1 MSKIPEERIQRL
13 NHCQKNPGG
22 KYVLYWMDASLRQR
36 NNSALEYAIE
46 LGNECKKG
54 VVVLYCLH
62 TKGRLSSRRRAR
74 FALESLRELEKSL
87 AARGVQLAVV
97 YGTPQELVPSFCVSA
112 CALIMDCAYLREDR
126 IVRNEIA
133 RDVLCACIQVEDNV
147 VVPVETVSPHAD
159 YSAKS
164 FRPKLAANLDRF
176 LILPDRNAPAVSSL
190 NVNLMKLDLS
200 DFDRIE
206 NQLTFPYDVP
216 PAEAFSGGESMAD
229 KRWRRFLKYGLA
241 RYDKRRNPSVGA
253 TSALSPYLS
262 FGCISPVQILIQLR
276 EILKDD
282 YLISCSDEQREL
294 LPSNI
299 AAFEDEILTRREI
312 AINYVWYTPQYDTF
326 EGLPRW
332 AQRTLELRSVD
343 DREYI
348 FSFSEM
354 KSGKTADWYWNQ
366 SQLELVKSG
375 WMPPHTRMYWGKQP
389 LLWTREPA
397 DAFRY
402 ALRLNNIYQLD
413 GFSPGS
419 FAGVGWCYGLHD
431 YPFHARPV
439 WGYIRPMTRR
449 PKQMTTKSDFPSIR
463 LRD

>member
-13 NHCQKNPGG
+13 NLCSNNPGG
-22 KYVLYWMDASLRQR
+22 KFVLYWMDASLRQR

-46 LGNECKKG
+46 LGAEYKKG
-54 VVVLYCLH
+54 VVVVYCLH

-87 AARGVQLAVV
+87 SARGIQLAVV
-97 YGTPQELVPSFCVSA
+97 FGTPQELIPSFSATA
-112 CALIMDCAYLREDR
+112 CAVIMDCAYLREDR
-126 IVRNEIA
+126 IIRNEIA
-133 RDVLCACIQVEDNV
+133 RTVSCACIQVEDNV

-176 LILPDRNAPAVSSL
+176 LILPDRSVPAVSTL

-206 NQLTFPYDVP
+206 ELLTFPYDVS
-216 PAEAFSGGESMAD
+216 PAGDFPGGEKMAE
-229 KRWRRFLKYGLA
+229 KRWRRFLKYGLS
-241 RYDKRRNPSVGA
+241 RYDQRRNPTACA

-282 YLISCSDEQREL
+282 FWISCSDEQREL

-348 FSFSEM
+348 FTFSEM
-354 KSGKTADWYWNQ
+354 KSGKTCDWYWNQ
-366 SQLELVKSG
+366 AQLELVKFG

-397 DAFRY
+397 EAFRY
-402 ALRLNNIYQLD
+402 ALRLNDIYQLD
-413 GFSPGS
+413 GFSPGG

-431 YPFHARPV
+431 LPFHARPI
-439 WGYIRPMTRR
+439 WGYIRPMTRH
-449 PKQMTTKSDFPSIR
+449 PKQPTDLSDHRSIR

>member
-1 MSKIPEERIQRL
+1 MSKIPEERIQWL
-13 NHCQKNPGG
+13 NNCPQNPGG

-46 LGNECKKG
+46 LGAEYKKG
-54 VVVLYCLH
+54 VIVLYCLH

-74 FALESLRELEKSL
+74 FALESLRELEKTL
-87 AARGVQLAVV
+87 AIRGIQLAVV
-97 YGTPQELVPSFCVSA
+97 CGTPLELIPTYCVSA
-112 CALIMDCAYLREDR
+112 CTLVMDCAYLREDR

-133 RDVLCACIQVEDNV
+133 REVLCACVQVEDNV
-147 VVPVETVSPHAD
+147 VVPVETASTLAD

-176 LILPDRNAPAVSSL
+176 LTLPDRKTSAVSTL

-200 DFDRIE
+200 NFDWIE
-206 NQLTFPYDVP
+206 NQLTFSYDVSLADGFP
-216 PAEAFSGGESMAD
+216 GGESMAE
-229 KRWRRFLKYGLA
+229 KRWRQFLKYGLV
-241 RYDKRRNPSVGA
+241 RYDQRRNPAAGA

-262 FGCISPVQILIQLR
+262 FGCISPVQILIQLH

-282 YLISCSDEQREL
+282 FLISCSDEQREL

-312 AINYVWYTPQYDTF
+312 AVNFVWYTPQYDTF

-354 KSGKTADWYWNQ
+354 KSGKTCDWYWNQ
-366 SQLELVKSG
+366 AQLELVKFG

-397 DAFRY
+397 EAFRY

-413 GFSPGS
+413 GFSPGG

-431 YPFHARPV
+431 FPFHARPV

-449 PKQMTTKSDFPSIR
+449 PKQMTTLSDFQ
-463 LRD
+463 